1 MRSEL
6 KNIQNGFTAYLR
18 DPQVAACPPD
28 VPTRRMQAYR
38 ELLTNNVESAISA
51 CFPVLQ
57 NLIGEPRWRQLTEQF
72 FAMHRAHS
80 PIYREIPAEFR
91 AWLAAAPLE
100 DLKQDFPYLLELA
113 HYEWMELAL
122 DIDPA
127 EIPATGIDPH
137 GDLLA
142 GIPVLNPLA
151 RLLTYGFPVHRIG
164 PDYRPTDPD
173 AIPNRLVMVRQRDHG
188 IGFLE
193 VSPLVARLLEML
205 QDNQADSGQ
214 VLLEQLHQDFPSI
227 PDAAFL
233 AGGKAALQELAAR
246 DIVLG
251 TRIPG

>member
-1 MRSEL
+1 MRAEL
-6 KNIQNGFTAYLR
+6 KHTQYGFTAYLR
-18 DPQVAACPPD
+18 DPQAAACPPD
-28 VPTRRMQAYR
+28 VPVRRMQAYR

-51 CFPVLQ
+51 CFPVLKE
-57 NLIGEPRWRQLTEQF
+57 LVGEPRWHNLIELF
-72 FAMHRAHS
+72 FATHRARS
-80 PIYREIPAEFR
+80 PIYREIPVEFR
-91 AWLAAAPLE
+91 AWLEATPLM
-100 DLKQDFPYLLELA
+100 DLKRELPYLLALA

-164 PDYRPTDPD
+164 PDCQPKEPEPEPT
-173 AIPNRLVMVRQRDHG
+173 RLVMVRNRDHT

-193 VSPLVARLLEML
+193 VNPLVARLFEVIR
-205 QDNQADSGQ
+205 DNHTDSGQ
-214 VLLEQLHQDFPSI
+214 ALLDRLHNDFAAI
-227 PDAAFL
+227 PATTFR
-233 AGGKAALQELAAR
+233 AGGSVALQELASR

-251 TRIPG
+251 IRIPG